1 MSTTKHTPGEWAH
14 TDGSIYS
21 YGVGHGAD
29 IATVNTDSAH
39 LTDEEAEANAR
50 LIAAAPT
57 MLQALKDCMSWF
69 ELNYIHYKIPMSRV
83 GSPGFIE
90 TAQNAINKAT
100 GE

>member
-39 LTDEEAEANAR
+39 FTDEEAEANAR
-50 LIAAAPT
+50 LIAAAPDL
-57 MLQALKDCMSWF
+57 LQALKVIRSV
-69 ELNYIHYKIPMSRV
+69 LNDWNKEGNYTNL
-83 GSPGFIE
+83 IE
-90 TAQNAINKAT
+90 HANTAINKAI